1 MSCLSGLQAV
11 QYPLLHTI
19 TAVFSRRLLRKH
31 KKENDC
37 DQSEITIHNCIS
49 VNALRS

>member
-19 TAVFSRRLLRKH
+19 TAVVSRRLLGRL
-31 KKENDC
+31 KKENYC
-37 DQSEITIHNCIS
+37 DQSQITIHNCIYVDPLPS
-49 VNALRS
+49 